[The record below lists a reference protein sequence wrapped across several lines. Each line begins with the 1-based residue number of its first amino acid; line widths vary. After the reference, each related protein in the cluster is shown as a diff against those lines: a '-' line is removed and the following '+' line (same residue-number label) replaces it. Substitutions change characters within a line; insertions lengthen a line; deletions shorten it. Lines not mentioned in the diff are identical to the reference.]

1 MLNAARRNVREPR
14 KGLLVTDTYL
24 PGAHAGRTRPNAM
37 RNCLHVV
44 VNAYNHTIRA
54 GQYSKAYNHGK
65 GITGYG
71 SAGIEQKAARAASLE
86 VCLDPDAAYTLSMP
100 GGIPLAT
107 CTPPDGACASLS
119 ASRGTSGARRR
130 ASRDQRRAP
139 TRDARRGAGR
149 EVWRGASKVRALA
162 VTSRYTPLLGKTF
175 DVLVHAKPQCA

>member
-1 MLNAARRNVREPR
+1 MYPPERDAQLSTGGRECIQYGPVNTQKPTITARESRVTGAPARE
-14 KGLLVTDTYL
+14 
-24 PGAHAGRTRPNAM
+24 
-37 RNCLHVV
+37 
-44 VNAYNHTIRA
+44 
-54 GQYSKAYNHGK
+54 S
-65 GITGYG
+65 
-71 SAGIEQKAARAASLE
+71 EQKAARAASLE

-107 CTPPDGACASLS
+107 CTPPDADGAC
-119 ASRGTSGARRR
+119 